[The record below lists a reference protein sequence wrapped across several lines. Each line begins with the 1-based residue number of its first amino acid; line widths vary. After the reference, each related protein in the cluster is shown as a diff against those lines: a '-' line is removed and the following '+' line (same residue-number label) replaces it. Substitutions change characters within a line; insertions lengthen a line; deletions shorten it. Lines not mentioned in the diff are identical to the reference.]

1 MKYNHPRYLFRRYEV
16 IRLAKKGGHF
26 LEIGPGNL
34 SLAQDLLS
42 KFSRGTLIDF
52 NTTEVEQIFNELK
65 EHRKQ
70 RLKLIIAD
78 FSEYNQFNTKF
89 DCVVAC
95 EVLEHIE
102 IDGAFLQKTNKLLV
116 DGGQLILSVPA
127 RQKVWAKDDEI
138 AGHYRRYE
146 KEDLYDKLSEA
157 GYSLIEIISYGFP
170 FINIVRLARISLAK
184 IQYNEKSKWD
194 KKNQSQQSAFLI
206 RRNPYINLLA
216 LFLNK
221 YTLYPFNLFAVLFN
235 SMDLSEGYVIS
246 ARKSIN

>member
-1 MKYNHPRYLFRRYEV
+1 M
-16 IRLAKKGGHF
+16 
-26 LEIGPGNL
+26 EIGPGNL

-52 NTTEVEQIFNELK
+52 NSTEVEQIFNELK

-78 FSEYNQFNTKF
+78 FSEYNQFNTKY

-127 RQKVWAKDDEI
+127 RQKFWSKDDEI
-138 AGHYRRYE
+138 VGHYRRYE
-146 KEDLYDKLSEA
+146 KEDLYKKLSEA
-157 GYSLIEIISYGFP
+157 GYTQIDIISYGFP

-184 IQYNEKSKWD
+184 VQY
-194 KKNQSQQSAFLI
+194 KKN
-206 RRNPYINLLA
+206 
-216 LFLNK
+216 LNG
-221 YTLYPFNLFAVLFN
+221 T
-235 SMDLSEGYVIS
+235 
-246 ARKSIN
+246 RKTNHSKAHSSSGEIHI